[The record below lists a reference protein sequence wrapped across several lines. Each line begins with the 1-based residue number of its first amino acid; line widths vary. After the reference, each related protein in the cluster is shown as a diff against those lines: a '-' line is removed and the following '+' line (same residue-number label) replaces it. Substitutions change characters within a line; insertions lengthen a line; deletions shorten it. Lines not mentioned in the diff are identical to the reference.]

1 MSDTIHEPQVIPSIP
16 AEALVM
22 DALSRLLNRKT
33 GLRRDLCRDIAMQ
46 AVYGAL
52 SDAKVAQC
60 R

>member
-1 MSDTIHEPQVIPSIP
+1 MTDTIHEPQVIPNIP

-22 DALSRLLNRKT
+22 DSLSRLLNRKT

-52 SDAKVAQC
+52 ADAKAMK
-60 R
+60 

>member
-1 MSDTIHEPQVIPSIP
+1 MTDTIHDPQVIPNIP
-16 AEALVM
+16 AEALIV
-22 DALSRLLNRKT
+22 DSLSRLMNRKT

-60 R
+60 H

>member
-1 MSDTIHEPQVIPSIP
+1 MTDTIHEPQVIPNIP
-16 AEALVM
+16 AEALIV
-22 DALSRLLNRKT
+22 DSLSRLMNRKT